1 MYPLNVSLPAPAI
14 GFACANDEHEH
25 QALTVAGYVPALVKA
40 EPVAAPQGNEDQS
53 TPLKPLEA
61 PSGAATH
68 ASKADVMAALDDAG
82 IDYDKRLGVEKLR
95 ALLP

>member
-14 GFACANDEHEH
+14 GFACANDEIEHE
-25 QALTVAGYVPALVKA
+25 ALTAAGYMPALIKA
-40 EPVAAPQGNEDQS
+40 ESVAAAMPDDDQS
-53 TPLKPLEA
+53 T
-61 PSGAATH
+61 ST
-68 ASKADVMAALDDAG
+68 KAELMAALDAAG

>member
-25 QALTVAGYVPALVKA
+25 EALTVAGYVPALVKA
-40 EPVAAPQGNEDQS
+40 APVAAPQGNEDQS
-53 TPLKPLEA
+53 TPLQPLDT
-61 PSGAATH
+61 PGGAASTL
-68 ASKADVMAALDDAG
+68 SKAELMAALDEAG